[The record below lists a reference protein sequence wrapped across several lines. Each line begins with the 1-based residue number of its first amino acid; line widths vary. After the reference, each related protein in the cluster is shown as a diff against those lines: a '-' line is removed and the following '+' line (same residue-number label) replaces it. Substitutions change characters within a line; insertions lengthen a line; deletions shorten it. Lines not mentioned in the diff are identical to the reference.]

1 MCVSWQVAVLVNVVA
16 GERLAG
22 SGMVKLKNLIPSP
35 TSSSSPPSH
44 LLPPSMPTEPF
55 QLPRYFDTNP
65 NTWDIADYLDLLGN
79 LSYDV
84 AVSRWLR
91 SLEFIANDPG
101 QTRLRQER
109 AQHLHDR
116 YNNTCV
122 SILSF
127 LFLM

>member
-1 MCVSWQVAVLVNVVA
+1 ML
-16 GERLAG
+16 
-22 SGMVKLKNLIPSP
+22 
-35 TSSSSPPSH
+35 
-44 LLPPSMPTEPF
+44 TEPF
-55 QLPRYFDTNP
+55 QLPRYFDANP
-65 NTWDIADYLDLLGN
+65 STWDIADYLDLLGN

-116 YNNTCV
+116 YNNSCV

-127 LFLM
+127 LFCTNMIFRGKGALGEFLASLELGFLAPELGPGKVFSFP